1 MKNKLILDGQ
11 AFKSV
16 LSGVLL
22 IALCIIGD
30 VEAKKRVREQG
41 VVEGVEE
48 PALKRPRVLPQ
59 QQSVG
64 PRRGTPVRR
73 SSGLQQRQIQ
83 EPRGQRQPIV
93 VPPTGVQPVVGQQQ
107 NVSQSDFIAVTMP
120 DGKVFANPKE
130 NWFLWIL
137 DQDVPWS
144 DDAKA
149 VLSVVRNQL
158 SPVQQAA
165 IRQHEDREMRS
176 AAQREDLKK
185 QRAAMVQQLPET
197 VVMQKAPDK
206 GWFYNL
212 TGYEL
217 PELSGWQKFG
227 AGVAATVMA
236 PYLAPAI
243 WSWGGLQAAVALTTT
258 ATAVNQIKFS
268 YDHGALTTAGAIENR
283 AALMREKLQG
293 NQKYPTFKT
302 QLEALS
308 STTELLA
315 LGERE
320 GDKIFDGA
328 REKLI
333 AETMELMKKLSKE
346 GGKDLENENAIN
358 DAIYQCRQDNY
369 DKDAMTYLDNLESG
383 AKKPGNMARSQA
395 YVSEFARKKDI
406 LAKMALR
413 EKALETEEA
422 KRAQAIEEAKA
433 AVTGAVGAVVG
444 GAAAG
449 AGKIAAKV
457 AEGYAGGASS
467 SSSSAVAPKSY
478 PSTNPF
484 APKPSTQI
492 NPFSVNETPKAIQQ
506 PVQQQQPASTTPG
519 PKVVTQPPASQT
531 VTPVNLPKYPTLEEK
546 PAVTTQPGAQ
556 TPQQGQPAPGQQQA
570 GAAPKGNNP
579 LGKLRGAGSAM
590 WNAGLGSMGM
600 SGSQEVKK

>member
-1 MKNKLILDGQ
+1 MILFIKGEEMKNKLILDGQ
-11 AFKSV
+11 AFKNG
-16 LSGVLL
+16 LSAVLL
-22 IALCIIGD
+22 VTLCVMGSL
-30 VEAKKRVREQG
+30 EAKNVGQRARTQQAGTRQG
-41 VVEGVEE
+41 TRAG
-48 PALKRPRVLPQ
+48 Q
-59 QQSVG
+59 
-64 PRRGTPVRR
+64 PVRR
-73 SSGLQQRQIQ
+73 GGQ
-83 EPRGQRQPIV
+83 PVRGRGGRTPANVSLSPRQPV
-93 VPPTGVQPVVGQQQ
+93 APQGQQP
-107 NVSQSDFIAVTMP
+107 NVSQSDYIPVTMP
-120 DGKVFANPKE
+120 DGLVMANPKQT
-130 NWFLWIL
+130 WFFWIL

-149 VLSVVRNQL
+149 VLSVVFNQL
-158 SPVQQAA
+158 SPEQQVA
-165 IRQHEDREMRS
+165 IRQYHDREMRS
-176 AAQREDLKK
+176 RAQIEDLKR
-185 QRAAMVQQLPET
+185 QRAAMVQPLPET
-197 VVMQKAPDK
+197 AVMQKAPDK

-258 ATAVNQIKFS
+258 ATAVHQIKFS

-413 EKALETEEA
+413 EQEQKTEA
-422 KRAQAIEEAKA
+422 AQRAQAIEEAKA
-433 AVTGAVGAVVG
+433 AALSAASRVVGGIAVGA
-444 GAAAG
+444 
-449 AGKIAAKV
+449 GKAAAKV
-457 AEGYAGGASS
+457 AEGYAAGANAPATTPSVIVPASS
-467 SSSSAVAPKSY
+467 PAEAPLNLPQRTFRRPETTPQSRNLT
-478 PSTNPF
+478 PPEQMPPVPATPVF
-484 APKPSTQI
+484 TGPKLLTTP
-492 NPFSVNETPKAIQQ
+492 PARGETPKIYPSLEEE
-506 PVQQQQPASTTPG
+506 PVVTTP
-519 PKVVTQPPASQT
+519 Q
-531 VTPVNLPKYPTLEEK
+531 
-546 PAVTTQPGAQ
+546 GAQ
-556 TPQQGQPAPGQQQA
+556 APQGQPAADQQKR
-570 GAAPKGNNP
+570 GVGLVEKGKSLWRNLP
-579 LGKLRGAGSAM
+579 SPY
-590 WNAGLGSMGM
+590 
-600 SGSQEVKK
+600 